1 MTVYPQIVLT
11 DSRTNISVKVQQ
23 MQTQHVLEAG
33 LALLKNSLPY
43 AGILACAP
51 LVVSATGAYAAGAY
65 DDASALPAID
75 IAAFYLPV
83 FVTTSAVLLSIG
95 AVLWAQREVQ
105 KAGRRETKL
114 SRALVSLEAR
124 FDRNEAILA
133 AEPGAVFVWSASPNP
148 SHGDPDIPPSQQS
161 DDADPGGVEAPRLL
175 GRVGGLVEPSNGG
188 SFVGLLDTMDDRERG
203 RLLNAVNSLRESG
216 DSFSMGVRTKDGR
229 AFDFEGRPAAD
240 QVVVWVR
247 DASAEQE
254 ELTELRKTVSD
265 VEQKR
270 AVLDRLINKI
280 PFPIWHRDADLK
292 LDFANEA
299 FAKAVD
305 AESPAAA
312 IAQQATLDAHEK
324 ALSLTAKEQ
333 DLPRTERRHIV
344 MDGDRRALDLFF
356 APLGEGVGAIAV
368 DQTLAEEAQ
377 LELNRH
383 TDAHR
388 ETLNK
393 LRTAVAIFGP
403 DKRLTFFNRA
413 YARQWR
419 LDEEWLDTKPKET
432 EIFDLLRE
440 ARRLPEQAN
449 FPAWKRQRAELYS
462 KVIDQPEELWHLP
475 DGRTVRVI
483 CQSHPFG
490 GLIYLYEDVTDQLAL
505 ESSFKL
511 LINVQRATLD
521 NLYEAV
527 AFFGSDGRLKLFNA
541 AYARIWDLDPNKLGE
556 EPHFDT
562 ISEWSEP
569 LHGYDEEW
577 SQMAAPITAIET
589 ERRPVTGQLER
600 LDSAMIQYAAMPLPD
615 GATLLTFMD
624 VTDTVRAERALRERN
639 EALEQADK
647 LKSEFVSH
655 MSYQLRT
662 PLNTILGFSTML
674 SEGINSTALDEKQT
688 EYIGN
693 VLQASNHLLRL
704 IDDILDLAT
713 IEAGRMVLDL
723 ENIDLSK
730 TLEDAI
736 PLAREWGQ
744 EQNVKIVS
752 DISDQLGRI
761 DADERRIKQIV
772 LNLVSNAIA
781 FSPRDADVTV
791 GAKRLGADIQ
801 LWVED
806 NGAGIAPRAQ
816 ATAFNRF
823 ESRGHGDGR
832 RGAGLGLALV
842 KSFVELHGGWVELES
857 KAGKG
862 TIVTC
867 HLPDRKAMP
876 QGQTAAE

>member
-1 MTVYPQIVLT
+1 MGWSSAAFAVTELAP
-11 DSRTNISVKVQQ
+11 RTF
-23 MQTQHVLEAG
+23 
-33 LALLKNSLPY
+33 
-43 AGILACAP
+43 
-51 LVVSATGAYAAGAY
+51 
-65 DDASALPAID
+65 D
-75 IAAFYLPV
+75 IAQFYVPV
-83 FVTTSAVLLSIG
+83 FVTTCAILLAIG

-105 KAGRRETKL
+105 RAIRREAML
-114 SRALVSLEAR
+114 GHRLAALEAR

-133 AEPGAVFVWSASPNP
+133 AEPGAVFVWPSPAP
-148 SHGDPDIPPSQQS
+148 ADGKTSPETPDDGEDDGTSQTQI
-161 DDADPGGVEAPRLL
+161 EAPRLL
-175 GRVGGLVEPSNGG
+175 GRVGGLVDPAIGG
-188 SFVGLLDTMDDRERG
+188 SFSGLLDALKDADRS
-203 RLLNAVNSLRESG
+203 RLVAAVTSLRENG
-216 DSFSMGVRTKDGR
+216 DSFAISVQTADGR

-240 QVVVWVR
+240 QAVVWVR
-247 DASAEQE
+247 DASIEQN
-254 ELTELRKTVSD
+254 ELARLRQTVAQ
-265 VEQKR
+265 VESRKNMLEQL
-270 AVLDRLINKI
+270 VGRL
-280 PFPIWHRDADLK
+280 PFPIWHRDKDLN
-292 LDFANEA
+292 LDYANEA
-299 FAKAVD
+299 FARAVD
-305 AESPAAA
+305 ADSATDAVA
-312 IAQQATLDAHEK
+312 KQATLDSHEK
-324 ALSLTAKEQ
+324 PLCLTVREQ
-333 DLPRTERRHIV
+333 DRERTERRHIV
-344 MDGDRRALDLFF
+344 LGGDRRALDLFF
-356 APLGEGVGAIAV
+356 QPFRDGVGAIAI
-368 DQTLAEEAQ
+368 DQTATEESQ
-377 LELNRH
+377 QELKRH
-383 TDAHR
+383 ITAHR
-388 ETLNK
+388 ETLDK

-419 LDEEWLDTKPKET
+419 LDEDWLNTRPKET
-432 EIFDLLRE
+432 EILDLLRE

-541 AYARIWDLDPNKLGE
+541 AYARIWDLDPQKLGD

-562 ISEWSEP
+562 VSEWSEP
-569 LHGYDEEW
+569 LHGYDPEW
-577 SQMAAPITAIET
+577 SRMAGPITSIES

-600 LDSAMIQYAAMPLPD
+600 QDGTMVQYAGMPLPD

-624 VTDTVRAERALRERN
+624 VTDSVRAERALRERN
-639 EALEQADK
+639 EALEEADK

-674 SEGINSTALDEKQT
+674 KEGINSPPLDDKQ
-688 EYIGN
+688 EDYVGN
-693 VLQASNHLLRL
+693 VLQASNQLLRL

-723 ENIDLSK
+723 ENIDLAK
-730 TLEDAI
+730 ALQEAI
-736 PLAREWGQ
+736 PLAQEWGQ
-744 EQNVKIVS
+744 EQNVKVVA
-752 DISDQLGRI
+752 DISDTLGRI
-761 DADERRIKQIV
+761 DADARRIKQVV

-781 FSPRDADVTV
+781 FSPPDGQVTI

-801 LWVED
+801 IWVED
-806 NGAGIAPRAQ
+806 NGTGIAPRAQ

-823 ESRGHGDGR
+823 ESRGHGEGR
-832 RGAGLGLALV
+832 RGAGLGLSLV

-862 TIVTC
+862 TVVTC
-867 HLPDRKAMP
+867 HLPDRAVLP
-876 QGQTAAE
+876 HGQTAAE